1 MPNLPTSRD
10 ALYEVGR
17 TATIAHTIT
26 AEDVQKFAELT
37 GDDNPL
43 HVSREFAEKTSF
55 KGVVAHGMLSASFI
69 STIIGKKL
77 PGEGALWLSQNLEF
91 LLPVRIGDT
100 LEIAGTVTAF
110 SPSQRILD
118 LQIQI
123 TNQHRQTVLTGT
135 SRVKV
140 LETEEAA
147 PQTSSATAAKV
158 ALVTGAS
165 RGIGAATA
173 RRLARDGYAVIINY
187 RSDAESAERLVADI
201 AQDQGNAF
209 ACQADLLD
217 TAALDRM
224 LRTARERF
232 GPITA
237 LVNNASG
244 KIVNRAFAETT
255 NEDLAHEME
264 MHYFTPLRIIQRVLP
279 DFLATGR
286 GAVVNVGS
294 IYADATPP
302 PQLLGYA
309 AAKAALASAT
319 RSLAVEHG
327 PRGIR
332 FNTVAP
338 GMTDTRL
345 ISEVPEK
352 ARLLSKMQTPLR
364 RLAAPEDVANS
375 IAFLLSED
383 AAHIT
388 GETLRVCGGLV
399 ML

>member
-1 MPNLPTSRD
+1 
-10 ALYEVGR
+10 
-17 TATIAHTIT
+17 
-26 AEDVQKFAELT
+26 
-37 GDDNPL
+37 
-43 HVSREFAEKTSF
+43 
-55 KGVVAHGMLSASFI
+55 
-69 STIIGKKL
+69 
-77 PGEGALWLSQNLEF
+77 
-91 LLPVRIGDT
+91 VRIGDT

-255 NEDLAHEME
+255 NEDLAREME
-264 MHYFTPLRIIQRVLP
+264 MHYFAPLRIIQRVLP
-279 DFLATGR
+279 DFLAAGR

-375 IAFLLSED
+375 VAFLLSDD

>member
-1 MPNLPTSRD
+1 MPSLPTSRD
-10 ALYEVGR
+10 ALFEVGR

-26 AEDVQKFAELT
+26 GEDVQKFADLT

-77 PGEGALWLSQNLEF
+77 PGDGALWLSQNLEF

-100 LEIAGTVTAF
+100 LEITGTVTAF
-110 SPSQRILD
+110 SASQRILD

-123 TNQHRQTVLTGT
+123 VNQHRQTVLTGA

-140 LETEEAA
+140 LESEEPAPAA
-147 PQTSSATAAKV
+147 SSAAGAKV

-173 RRLARDGYAVIINY
+173 RRLARDGFAVIVNF
-187 RSDAESAERLVADI
+187 RTDAASAEQLAAEI
-201 AQDQGNAF
+201 IQEKGAAL

-217 TAALDRM
+217 ERAVDRL

-237 LVNNASG
+237 VVNNASG
-244 KIVNRAFAETT
+244 KIVNRPFAETT
-255 NEDLAHEME
+255 GEDLAREME
-264 MHYFTPLRIIQRVLP
+264 MHYFAPLRVIRGVLP
-279 DFLATGR
+279 DFLAAGR

-327 PRGIR
+327 PRGVR

-364 RLAAPEDVANS
+364 RLATPEDVANT
-375 IAFLLSED
+375 IAFLLSDD

-388 GETLRVCGGLV
+388 GETLRICGGSV

>member
-1 MPNLPTSRD
+1 MPGNPVYS
-10 ALYEVGR
+10 VGQS
-17 TATIAHTIT
+17 ATITHTIT
-26 AEDVQKFAELT
+26 TEDVQKFADLT

-77 PGEGALWLSQNLEF
+77 PGEGALWLAQNLEF

-100 LEIAGTVTAF
+100 LEITAAVTAF
-110 SPSQRILD
+110 SPGQRILD

-123 TNQHRQTVLTGT
+123 VNQYRQAVLTGT
-135 SRVKV
+135 SRVKL
-140 LETEEAA
+140 LETAGPVSAA
-147 PQTSSATAAKV
+147 DALPAGKV
-158 ALVTGAS
+158 AVVTGAS

-173 RRLARDGYAVIINY
+173 RRLARDGYAVVVNY
-187 RSDAESAERLVADI
+187 RSDAAGAAGVVDSILEQSGEALAWP
-201 AQDQGNAF
+201 
-209 ACQADLLD
+209 ADLTD
-217 TAALDRM
+217 GEALDRM
-224 LRTARERF
+224 LHAAGERF

-244 KIVNRAFAETT
+244 KIVSRPFAATT
-255 NEDLAHEME
+255 REDLALEME
-264 MHYFTPLRIIQRVLP
+264 LHYFAPLRTIQRVLP
-279 DFLATGR
+279 DFAAAGH

-294 IYADATPP
+294 IYADGTPP
-302 PQLLGYA
+302 PHLLGYA

-319 RSLAVEHG
+319 RSLAVEYG
-327 PRGIR
+327 PRGFR

-352 ARLLSKMQTPLR
+352 ARLLHKMQTPLR
-364 RLAAPEDVANS
+364 RLATPEDIANT
-375 IAFLLSED
+375 IAFLLSDD
-383 AAHIT
+383 AAHLT

>member
-1 MPNLPTSRD
+1 MPSLPTSRD
-10 ALYEVGR
+10 ALFQVGR
-17 TATIAHTIT
+17 TATITHTIT
-26 AEDVQKFAELT
+26 AEDVQKFADLT

-43 HVSREFAEKTSF
+43 HVNREFAEKTSF
-55 KGVVAHGMLSASFI
+55 KGMVAHGMLSASFI

-100 LEIAGTVTAF
+100 LEITGTVTAF
-110 SPSQRILD
+110 SPSQSILD

-123 TNQHRQTVLTGT
+123 VNQHRQTVLTGT

-140 LETEEAA
+140 LKVEEPAPATSNAA
-147 PQTSSATAAKV
+147 GAKV

-173 RRLARDGYAVIINY
+173 RRLARDGYAVIVNY
-187 RSDAESAERLVADI
+187 HTDAASAEQLVTEIVQEKGSAL
-201 AQDQGNAF
+201 

-217 TAALDRM
+217 EHAVDRL
-224 LRTARERF
+224 LRTTRERF

-237 LVNNASG
+237 VVNNASG
-244 KIVNRAFAETT
+244 KIVNRPFAETT
-255 NEDLAHEME
+255 GEDLTREME
-264 MHYFTPLRIIQRVLP
+264 MHYFAPLRVIRGVLP
-279 DFLATGR
+279 DFLAAGR

-364 RLAAPEDVANS
+364 RLATPEDVANT
-375 IAFLLSED
+375 IAFLLSND

-388 GETLRVCGGLV
+388 GETLRVCGGSV

>member
-1 MPNLPTSRD
+1 MPSLPTSRD
-10 ALYEVGR
+10 ALFEVGR
-17 TATIAHTIT
+17 TATITHTIT
-26 AEDVQKFAELT
+26 AEDVQKFADLT

-43 HVSREFAEKTSF
+43 HVNREFAEKTSF
-55 KGVVAHGMLSASFI
+55 KGMVAHGMLSASFI

-100 LEIAGTVTAF
+100 LEITGTVTAF
-110 SPSQRILD
+110 SPSQSILD

-123 TNQHRQTVLTGT
+123 VNQHRQTVLTGT

-140 LETEEAA
+140 LKVEEPAPATSNAA
-147 PQTSSATAAKV
+147 GAKV

-173 RRLARDGYAVIINY
+173 RRLARDGYAVIVNY
-187 RSDAESAERLVADI
+187 HTDAASAEQLVTEIVQEKGSAL
-201 AQDQGNAF
+201 

-217 TAALDRM
+217 EHAVDRL
-224 LRTARERF
+224 LRTTRERF

-237 LVNNASG
+237 VVNNASG
-244 KIVNRAFAETT
+244 KIVNRPFAETT
-255 NEDLAHEME
+255 GEDLTREME
-264 MHYFTPLRIIQRVLP
+264 MHYFAPLRVIRGVLP
-279 DFLATGR
+279 DFLAAGR

-319 RSLAVEHG
+319 RPLAVQHG
-327 PRGIR
+327 PRGSR
-332 FNTVAP
+332 CNTGAP

-364 RLAAPEDVANS
+364 RLATPEDVANT
-375 IAFLLSED
+375 IAFLLSND

-388 GETLRVCGGLV
+388 GETLRVCGGSV

>member
-1 MPNLPTSRD
+1 MPSLPTSRD
-10 ALYEVGR
+10 ALLEVGR
-17 TATIAHTIT
+17 TATITHTIT
-26 AEDVQKFAELT
+26 AEDVQKFADLT

-77 PGEGALWLSQNLEF
+77 PGDGALWLSQNLEF

-100 LEIAGTVTAF
+100 LEITGTVTAF
-110 SPSQRILD
+110 SASQRILD

-123 TNQHRQTVLTGT
+123 VNQHRQTVLTGA

-140 LETEEAA
+140 LESEEPAPAA
-147 PQTSSATAAKV
+147 SSASSARV
-158 ALVTGAS
+158 ALITGAS

-173 RRLARDGYAVIINY
+173 RRLARDGFGVIVNF
-187 RSDAESAERLVADI
+187 RTDTASAEQLVAEI
-201 AQDQGNAF
+201 VQEKGTAI

-217 TAALDRM
+217 ERAVDRL

-237 LVNNASG
+237 VVNNASG
-244 KIVNRAFAETT
+244 KIVNRPFAETMG
-255 NEDLAHEME
+255 EDLAREME
-264 MHYFTPLRIIQRVLP
+264 MHYFAPLRVIRGVLP
-279 DFLATGR
+279 DLLAAGR

-364 RLAAPEDVANS
+364 RLATPEDVANT
-375 IAFLLSED
+375 IAFLLSDD

-388 GETLRVCGGLV
+388 GETLRVCGGSV

>member
-1 MPNLPTSRD
+1 MPSLPSSRD
-10 ALYEVGR
+10 ALFEVGR
-17 TATIAHTIT
+17 TATITHTIT
-26 AEDVQKFAELT
+26 AEDVQKFADLT

-77 PGEGALWLSQNLEF
+77 PGDGALWLSQNLEF

-100 LEIAGTVTAF
+100 LEITGTVTAF
-110 SPSQRILD
+110 SASQRILD

-123 TNQHRQTVLTGT
+123 VNQHRQTVLTGA

-140 LETEEAA
+140 LESEEPAPAA
-147 PQTSSATAAKV
+147 SSASSAKV
-158 ALVTGAS
+158 ALITGAS

-173 RRLARDGYAVIINY
+173 RRLARDGFGVIVNF
-187 RSDAESAERLVADI
+187 RTDTASAEQLVAEI
-201 AQDQGNAF
+201 VQEKGTAI

-217 TAALDRM
+217 ERAVERL

-237 LVNNASG
+237 VVNNASG
-244 KIVNRAFAETT
+244 KIVNRPFAETMG
-255 NEDLAHEME
+255 EDLAREME
-264 MHYFTPLRIIQRVLP
+264 MHYFAPLRVIRGVLP
-279 DFLATGR
+279 DLLAAGR

-364 RLAAPEDVANS
+364 RLATPEDVANT
-375 IAFLLSED
+375 IAFLLSDD

-388 GETLRVCGGLV
+388 GETLRVCGGSV

>member
-1 MPNLPTSRD
+1 MPANQVF
-10 ALYEVGR
+10 AVGD
-17 TATIAHTIT
+17 TATIIHTIT
-26 AEDVQKFAELT
+26 AEDISKFAELT

-55 KGVVAHGMLSASFI
+55 KGIVAHGMLGASFI

-77 PGEGALWLSQNLEF
+77 PGEGALWLSQSLEF

-100 LEIAGTVTAF
+100 LEITGTVTGF
-110 SPSQRILD
+110 HVGQRIMD

-123 TNQHRQTVLTGT
+123 VNQYRQTVLTGT
-135 SRVKV
+135 SRVKL
-140 LETEEAA
+140 LEVETSAA
-147 PQTSSATAAKV
+147 PAAVSSAQKV

-173 RRLARDGYAVIINY
+173 RRLARDGYSVIVNY
-187 RSDAESAERLVADI
+187 RADAEGAALVVGSISEQQGSALALP
-201 AQDQGNAF
+201 
-209 ACQADLLD
+209 ADLTD
-217 TAALDRM
+217 ERALDR
-224 LRTARERF
+224 LVRTAEERF

-244 KIVNRAFAETT
+244 KIVNRQFAEVTR
-255 NEDLAHEME
+255 EELAHELE
-264 MHYFTPLRIIQRVLP
+264 LHYFAPLRLIQRVLP
-279 DFLATGR
+279 GFAAAGR

-294 IYADATPP
+294 IYADGTPP
-302 PQLLGYA
+302 SQLLAYTS
-309 AAKAALASAT
+309 AKAALASAT

-327 PRGIR
+327 PRGFR
-332 FNTVAP
+332 FNVVAP

-345 ISEVPEK
+345 ISEMPEK
-352 ARLLSKMQTPLR
+352 ARILSRMQTPLR
-364 RLAAPEDVANS
+364 RLATPEDVANA
-375 IAFLLSED
+375 IAFLLSDD

-388 GETLRVCGGLV
+388 GETLRVCGGAV

>member
-1 MPNLPTSRD
+1 MPSLPTSRD
-10 ALYEVGR
+10 ALFEVGR
-17 TATIAHTIT
+17 TATITHTIT
-26 AEDVQKFAELT
+26 AEDVQKFADLT

-43 HVSREFAEKTSF
+43 HVNREFAEKTSF
-55 KGVVAHGMLSASFI
+55 KGMVAHGMLSASFI

-100 LEIAGTVTAF
+100 LEITGTVTAF
-110 SPSQRILD
+110 SPSQSILD

-123 TNQHRQTVLTGT
+123 VNQHRQTVLTGT

-140 LETEEAA
+140 LKVEEPAPATSNAA
-147 PQTSSATAAKV
+147 GAKV

-173 RRLARDGYAVIINY
+173 RRLARDGYAVIVNY
-187 RSDAESAERLVADI
+187 HTDAASAEQLVTEIVQEKGSAL
-201 AQDQGNAF
+201 

-217 TAALDRM
+217 EHAVDRL
-224 LRTARERF
+224 LRTTRERF

-237 LVNNASG
+237 VVNNASG
-244 KIVNRAFAETT
+244 KIVNRPFAETT
-255 NEDLAHEME
+255 GEDLTREME
-264 MHYFTPLRIIQRVLP
+264 MHYFAPLRVIRGVLP
-279 DFLATGR
+279 DFLAAGR

-364 RLAAPEDVANS
+364 RLATPEDVANT
-375 IAFLLSED
+375 IAFLLSND

-388 GETLRVCGGLV
+388 GETLRVCGGSV

>member
-1 MPNLPTSRD
+1 MPANRVFV
-10 ALYEVGR
+10 VGE
-17 TATIAHTIT
+17 TAKIVHTIT
-26 AEDVQKFAELT
+26 AEDISKFVELT

-55 KGVVAHGMLSASFI
+55 KGIVAHGMLGASFI
-69 STIIGKKL
+69 STIVGKKL
-77 PGEGALWLSQNLEF
+77 PGEGALWLSQNIEF

-100 LEIAGTVTAF
+100 LEIMGTVTGF
-110 SPSQRILD
+110 HPGQRILD

-123 TNQHRQTVLTGT
+123 VNQYRQTVLTGT

-140 LETEEAA
+140 LEVEAPA
-147 PQTSSATAAKV
+147 ASAAALAGQKV

-173 RRLARDGYAVIINY
+173 RRLARDGYAVVVNY
-187 RSDAESAERLVADI
+187 RADADGAALVVNAIREHSGSAVALP
-201 AQDQGNAF
+201 
-209 ACQADLLD
+209 ADLTD
-217 TAALDRM
+217 ERALDGLVR
-224 LRTARERF
+224 AAEERF

-244 KIVNRAFAETT
+244 KIVSRQFAEVTRG
-255 NEDLAHEME
+255 ELAHELE
-264 MHYFTPLRIIQRVLP
+264 LHYFAPLRLIQRVLP
-279 DFLATGR
+279 SFAAAGR
-286 GAVVNVGS
+286 GTVVNVGS

-302 PQLLGYA
+302 SQLLAYA
-309 AAKAALASAT
+309 SAKAALASAT

-327 PRGIR
+327 PRGFR
-332 FNTVAP
+332 FNVVAP

-352 ARLLSKMQTPLR
+352 SRILGKMQTPLR
-364 RLAAPEDVANS
+364 RLAAPEDVANA
-375 IAFLLSED
+375 IAFLLSDD